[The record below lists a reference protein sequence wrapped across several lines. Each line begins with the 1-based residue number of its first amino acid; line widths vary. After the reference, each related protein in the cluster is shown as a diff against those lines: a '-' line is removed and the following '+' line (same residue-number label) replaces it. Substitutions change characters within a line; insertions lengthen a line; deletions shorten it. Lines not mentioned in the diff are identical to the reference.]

1 MAVQLTDTTQ
11 PDQVLGLRERKKRR
25 TRDALVEAAHQLF
38 LEQGYARTTVDEIAA
53 AVDVSQRTFF
63 RYFANKD
70 EVALAI
76 LADAEDHFVAN
87 LRERP
92 ADENPLRALRR
103 AIVLTWRELGTARH
117 DRPSSITAALELI
130 QLIESTPTL
139 LAAHLRRITEQEQI
153 VAGILAEREGLD
165 PATDLRPRVMAAVF
179 GGVLRSAHLSWSA
192 ENESTETENSG
203 SEAMIN
209 LIERHFDQLGPA
221 LAGDWHGR

>member
-1 MAVQLTDTTQ
+1 MAVQLTDPAQ
-11 PDQVLGLRERKKRR
+11 PHRVPGLRERKKQR
-25 TRDALVEAAHQLF
+25 TRDALVESAHRLF

-92 ADENPLRALRR
+92 AAENPLQALRH
-103 AIVLTWRELGTARH
+103 AIVRTWRELGGSP
-117 DRPSSITAALELI
+117 DGRPSSITAALELI

-165 PATDLRPRVMAAVF
+165 PAVDLRPRVMAAVF

-192 ENESTETENSG
+192 EVESSG
-203 SEAMIN
+203 SEGMIN

-221 LAGDWHGR
+221 LAGDWRPAV

>member
-1 MAVQLTDTTQ
+1 MAVQLTD
-11 PDQVLGLRERKKRR
+11 PAAPGRAPGLRERKKQR

-92 ADENPLRALRR
+92 ADENPLRALRN
-103 AIVLTWRELGTARH
+103 AIVLTWRELGIAQH

-139 LAAHLRRITEQEQI
+139 LAAHLRRITEQERM

-165 PATDLRPRVMAAVF
+165 PTTDLRPRVMAAVF

-192 ENESTETENSG
+192 ETEHTGSG
-203 SEAMIN
+203 SESMIN

-221 LAGDWHGR
+221 LAGDWRP